1 MTNIPIAA
9 EFISVRLAETQE
21 DIEAAQRLRYKVFYE
36 ELNAT
41 PTEEMAKARRDINE
55 FDAVADLLVV
65 TDTRLGDG
73 AENIVG
79 TYRLLRQDIAEKY
92 GHFYTSDEF
101 DIAPLVNSGASLLE
115 LGRSCVLEPY
125 RTRPVLQKMWGGIA
139 EYVAE
144 HNIGLMFGCASFP
157 GTDVDAIAEQLSY
170 MHHYHLASED
180 LCPRALDSVYIDM
193 NIVAKDSYDAKRV
206 FASLPPLMKGYLRLG
221 ASIGDGAYIDKQ
233 WDSID
238 VCIVM
243 PTHLV
248 TEKYFKH
255 YQRKTDKEI
264 MIDGAFAE
272 KHPSR
277 IRESGS

>member
-180 LCPRALDSVYIDM
+180 
-193 NIVAKDSYDAKRV
+193 
-206 FASLPPLMKGYLRLG
+206 
-221 ASIGDGAYIDKQ
+221 
-233 WDSID
+233 
-238 VCIVM
+238 
-243 PTHLV
+243 
-248 TEKYFKH
+248 
-255 YQRKTDKEI
+255 
-264 MIDGAFAE
+264 
-272 KHPSR
+272 
-277 IRESGS
+277 

>member
-1 MTNIPIAA
+1 MTNTPIGTDH
-9 EFISVRLAETQE
+9 ISVRLAESRE

-41 PTEEMAKARRDINE
+41 PTEEMARLRRDLNE
-55 FDAVADLLVV
+55 FDEVADLLVV
-65 TDTRLGDG
+65 TDDRLGEG

-79 TYRLLRQDIAEKY
+79 TYRLLRQEIAEKH
-92 GHFYTSDEF
+92 GDFYTSDEF
-101 DIAPLVNSGASLLE
+101 DISPLINSGASLLE

-139 EYVAE
+139 DYVAE
-144 HNIGLMFGCASFP
+144 HSVGLMFGCASFP
-157 GTDVDAIAEQLSY
+157 GTDIEAISYQLSY
-170 MHHYHLASED
+170 MHHYHLASDD
-180 LCPRALDSVYIDM
+180 LCPRALDSVYVDM
-193 NIVAKDSYDAKRV
+193 NIHPKESFDAKRI
-206 FASLPPLMKGYLRLG
+206 FASLPPLIKGYLRLG
-221 ASIGDGAYIDKQ
+221 ASIGDGAYVDEQ
-233 WDSID
+233 WNSID

-272 KHPSR
+272 KHPAKLKDT
-277 IRESGS
+277 GS